1 MGRGSGTDTIAQS
14 ARAKSES
21 LRTTLPVFVVKQL
34 GIKEGDNLEWVVD
47 KNKNGWFGVIKKKSR
62 VKNL

>member
-1 MGRGSGTDTIAQS
+1 MARGSGTDTIAQS

-34 GIKEGDNLEWVVD
+34 EIEEGDCIKWIVDKTEKGWIAILTKKEG
-47 KNKNGWFGVIKKKSR
+47 
-62 VKNL
+62 